1 MTLVGFLL
9 ICVAVMVRPG
19 TAATAADPFGCA
31 NRFEV
36 HDDKI
41 IRTEDS
47 KKLGA
52 KFIDSVE
59 QHDRA
64 GCLELCCRTSRC
76 DVFVFEEK
84 SPGTCY
90 LFECGPSDDFKCK
103 FTNHK
108 NYSSAL
114 MLSRHASELENQIKL
129 TQIEHEHEL
138 IQLKKL
144 TSFTTPSTTVLP
156 ISAINKETE
165 ITIPQ
170 DKHSERTPRCSR
182 YQFECKT
189 SSECIAIYNACDGI
203 PQCSDGSDE
212 ALELACPTTPSK
224 QVLMK
229 DANYGLAQGN
239 NYIQTLSNKPMD
251 ITGQQVNQPIQQ
263 YQWKNQQPIFSSNVN
278 YNNAK
283 VDKPAY
289 SSNFASSQY
298 GREGEGL
305 KWTSQDMV
313 HQNYA
318 NNRIFTHVNGGVLP
332 DYNRQQNNLLQ
343 NNMPSRVY
351 NAEPGM
357 NIDHNY
363 NHLNNMNHEFHHF
376 NTGGKTNY
384 QNQNNPD
391 YFYEDLRPKME
402 QSNTIPQPGSDYQRQ
417 IQLEVKKSETLL
429 TEKPVITQ
437 KHNLN
442 ETSTQSTTTDS
453 HLHRKLVQPLTEDS
467 IVREVYFESSDDGY
481 AIMPNGAFISL
492 ILGVIASS
500 IMIIVIGCRL
510 RVMRNRHRKGSKQS
524 YAHDADFL
532 INGMYL

>member
-1 MTLVGFLL
+1 MTPVGFLF
-9 ICVAVMVRPG
+9 IFAMVCTG
-19 TAATAADPFGCA
+19 MAATVDPFGCA

-36 HDDKI
+36 HEDKI

-114 MLSRHASELENQIKL
+114 MLSRHATELENQIKL

-138 IQLKKL
+138 IQLKKI
-144 TSFTTPSTTVLP
+144 TSFTTPSTTVVP
-156 ISAINKETE
+156 ISNINKETE

-182 YQFECKT
+182 YQFECNT

-224 QVLMK
+224 QVLVK
-229 DANYGLAQGN
+229 DVNYGLAQGN
-239 NYIQTLSNKPMD
+239 NYIQTLPIPNKPMD

-289 SSNFASSQY
+289 GSNLASSQY

-305 KWTSQDMV
+305 KWPGQDIV
-313 HQNYA
+313 HQNYG
-318 NNRIFTHVNGGVLP
+318 NNRIFTHVNGGILP
-332 DYNRQQNNLLQ
+332 DYNRQQNN
-343 NNMPSRVY
+343 MPIRVY
-351 NAEPGM
+351 KIESG
-357 NIDHNY
+357 I
-363 NHLNNMNHEFHHF
+363 NHEFHHF
-376 NTGGKTNY
+376 NTGDKTNY
-384 QNQNNPD
+384 QSQNNPD
-391 YFYEDLRPKME
+391 YFYEELRPKVMLGVD
-402 QSNTIPQPGSDYQRQ
+402 QSNIIPQLGSDYQRP
-417 IQLEVKKSETLL
+417 IQLEVKKSEILL
-429 TEKPVITQ
+429 TEKPVIQ
-437 KHNLN
+437 KLNFN

-453 HLHRKLVQPLTEDS
+453 HLHRKVIQPLTEDS
-467 IVREVYFESSDDGY
+467 NVREVYFESSDDGY

-492 ILGVIASS
+492 VLGVIASS